1 MILELRGQSVAS
13 LDFELLIRIV
23 LNLLSSFSNCN
34 LNFFIEFSVW
44 KKITWFVNNLKSG
57 EFGEKCKKKQ
67 NCLDYPTYESQ
78 AAMKPG
84 QRAQLHS
91 TPCYNLESPI
101 ESVGGQIEKCDSQCT
116 SPNLPLPLPTFFQEE
131 FEISNHVREICGRN
145 AQRAYQLP
153 ILNCQNLFSP

>member
-34 LNFFIEFSVW
+34 SIFFIELSVW

-57 EFGEKCKKKQ
+57 EFGETCKK
-67 NCLDYPTYESQ
+67 Q
-78 AAMKPG
+78 AELSRSPNTRKPSSDEPG
-84 QRAQLHS
+84 QRAQLHT
-91 TPCYNLESPI
+91 TPCHNLE
-101 ESVGGQIEKCDSQCT
+101 QFEKCDSQCT

-131 FEISNHVREICGRN
+131 FEISNHMKEICGRN

-153 ILNCQNLFSP
+153 ILSCQNLFSP